1 MAEPKKNESL
11 LQFMAM
17 ESSVDEGFWHRL
29 SSLKLN
35 QLGIDDSPLPII
47 GFCFFP
53 FNSVF
58 FLLL

>member
-1 MAEPKKNESL
+1 MGESL

-47 GFCFFP
+47 GFSLNSFP
-53 FNSVF
+53 FNS
-58 FLLL
+58 FLTPT

>member
-1 MAEPKKNESL
+1 MGESL

-47 GFCFFP
+47 GFSLYSFP
-53 FNSVF
+53 FNS
-58 FLLL
+58 FLTPT